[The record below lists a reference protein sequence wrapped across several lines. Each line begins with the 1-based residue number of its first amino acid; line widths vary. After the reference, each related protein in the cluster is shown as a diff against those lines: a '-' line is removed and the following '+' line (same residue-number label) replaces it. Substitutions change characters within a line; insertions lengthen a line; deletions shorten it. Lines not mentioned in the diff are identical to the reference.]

1 MSTKSLQDVRPAVW
15 MVHAA
20 GAAVVVVAALAFY
33 FGFFAPTAADMQ
45 ERTARMDQ
53 LQLLMG
59 SSEKI
64 ASDHRVLQG
73 RLAVLRQ
80 AAASTRKRMPRRTS
94 TQEFLESATQLAAI
108 TGMEMELCSAAAPQT
123 HQTHTQV
130 EVTCRMNGSY
140 ASVCRYLA
148 AIDQLSQI
156 SKVSSLEVDTQTNS
170 QAYPVH
176 VTFQLYYRGQLHD
189 TEVKR
194 GGL

>member
-1 MSTKSLQDVRPAVW
+1 MVTKSFQDLRPAVW

-20 GAAVVVVAALAFY
+20 GAAVGVLAALAFY
-33 FGFFAPTAADMQ
+33 FGYLAPTAADMQ
-45 ERTARMDQ
+45 ERAARMDQ

-64 ASDHRVLQG
+64 ASDYRLLQG
-73 RLAVLRQ
+73 RLAELRQ

-94 TQEFLESATQLAAI
+94 TQEFLESAAQLAKI
-108 TGMEMELCSAAAPQT
+108 TGMKMELCSADAPQSY
-123 HQTHTQV
+123 QTHTTV
-130 EVTCRMNGSY
+130 EVTCRMSGSY

-176 VTFQLYYRGQLHD
+176 ITFQLYYRGQLHD
-189 TEVKR
+189 TELKR
-194 GGL
+194 GPL